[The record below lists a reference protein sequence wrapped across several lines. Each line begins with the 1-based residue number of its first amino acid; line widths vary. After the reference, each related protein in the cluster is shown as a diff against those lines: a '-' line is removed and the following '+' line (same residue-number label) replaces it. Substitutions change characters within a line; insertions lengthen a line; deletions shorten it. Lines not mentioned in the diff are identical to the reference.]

1 MRYIL
6 ILLLFTFSLSAQNTP
21 KRPSPQRLVNDLAG
35 ILSESE
41 RNDLEKKLVRYDD
54 STSTQIVVVT
64 IKSTG
69 DYTID
74 QVALNILHDWGV
86 GDKQKDNGVVIL
98 AAIDDRHINIQTGYG
113 MEGALPDALCGRI
126 IDRLIVPAFK
136 QQRYYDGFNQAT
148 DAIIERAKGEY
159 KNDGTG
165 GEADASSVLFFL
177 LIVGI
182 FIFFIIYKNRNNRG
196 MVVSRRGYSSWD
208 GGGWRYIG
216 GGGGYYDNDND
227 RGGGGGFD
235 FGGFGGGD
243 GGGGGAS
250 GEW

>member
-6 ILLLFTFSLSAQNTP
+6 LLLLFSFSLSAQNTP
-21 KRPSPQRLVNDLAG
+21 KRPNPQRLVNDLAG
-35 ILSESE
+35 ILSEGE
-41 RNDLEKKLVRYDD
+41 RAELERKLVLYSD

-64 IKSTG
+64 INTTG
-69 DYTID
+69 DYAVD

-86 GDKQKDNGVVIL
+86 GDKKKDNGIVIL
-98 AAIDDRHINIQTGYG
+98 AAIDDRHVNIQTGYG
-113 MEGALPDALCGRI
+113 MEGVLPDALCGRI
-126 IDRLIVPAFK
+126 IDRLIIPNFK
-136 QQRYYDGFNQAT
+136 QKKYYEGFNQAT

-159 KNDGTG
+159 KNDNIG
-165 GEADASSVLFFL
+165 GEEEEAGSVLIFL
-177 LIVGI
+177 LVVGVII
-182 FIFFIIYKNRNNRG
+182 FVIIYSNRNNRG
-196 MVVSRRGYSSWD
+196 MMVTRRGYSNWD

-216 GGGGYYDNDND
+216 GGGGGWDNSD
-227 RGGGGGFD
+227 RGGGGFD

>member
-6 ILLLFTFSLSAQNTP
+6 LLLIFSFSLSAQNTP

-41 RNDLEKKLVRYDD
+41 RTELEKKLVLYDD

-64 IKSTG
+64 IKTTG
-69 DYTID
+69 DYAIE

-86 GDKQKDNGVVIL
+86 GDKKKDNGIVIL
-98 AAIDDRHINIQTGYG
+98 AAVDDRHVNIQTGYG

-126 IDRLIVPAFK
+126 IDRLIVPNFK
-136 QQRYYDGFNQAT
+136 QKNYYQGFNQAT

-159 KNDGTG
+159 KNDQS
-165 GEADASSVLFFL
+165 GENPEASSVLIFL

-182 FIFFIIYKNRNNRG
+182 FVFFIIYSNRNNRG
-196 MVVSRRGYSSWD
+196 MVVTRRGYSSWD

-216 GGGGYYDNDND
+216 GGGGSNWDNDD
-227 RGGGGGFD
+227 RGSGGGFD

-250 GEW
+250 GSW

>member
-196 MVVSRRGYSSWD
+196 MVVSRRGYSNWD

-216 GGGGYYDNDND
+216 GGGGYHDNNDNS
-227 RGGGGGFD
+227 GGGGFD